1 MDEEPKKGY
10 QPSSISEISSLI
22 DKIERQMRPLSYN
35 FEKIN
40 RIQNIARQYEHLDP
54 ARSMAAAA
62 SKVFEQL
69 NPAAIAAME
78 AAKSANLAQS
88 QFQNALASQNN
99 IHKMLE
105 NSQANN
111 NAKLI
116 AEQAMKSIYDSY
128 PYKDMRALSDQW
140 KQSIEPY
147 QSAWETVRKSI
158 EASESFKIARQLQS
172 QAISPSFFASEYSII
187 VEKIESFRSV
197 LKMNDFQFEEILSTS
212 LTEEDIKKFIEK
224 PISKVEDDLSDEI
237 KLAKSF
243 SLYSDQ
249 DKKYLSYIYH
259 YYFLPSVFLFLSLT
273 LPNILQVKEEI
284 KTIETKQQLRSF
296 VRSTHTTFN
305 PQVLKDYRFV
315 IADLLNFRDRPSM
328 NSNVI
333 DSLPIGTTVRVINKS
348 NRSWLLVEVEI
359 NGELEQGWVLRRYTT
374 YFK

>member
-1 MDEEPKKGY
+1 
-10 QPSSISEISSLI
+10 
-22 DKIERQMRPLSYN
+22 
-35 FEKIN
+35 
-40 RIQNIARQYEHLDP
+40 
-54 ARSMAAAA
+54 
-62 SKVFEQL
+62 
-69 NPAAIAAME
+69 
-78 AAKSANLAQS
+78 
-88 QFQNALASQNN
+88 
-99 IHKMLE
+99 
-105 NSQANN
+105 
-111 NAKLI
+111 
-116 AEQAMKSIYDSY
+116 
-128 PYKDMRALSDQW
+128 
-140 KQSIEPY
+140 
-147 QSAWETVRKSI
+147 
-158 EASESFKIARQLQS
+158 
-172 QAISPSFFASEYSII
+172 
-187 VEKIESFRSV
+187 
-197 LKMNDFQFEEILSTS
+197 MNDFQFEEILSTS

>member
-69 NPAAIAAME
+69 NP